1 MKSSLLILVAALG
14 LAFGAAGCGKKGSS
28 GIDTGK
34 LEEAFAAAEP
44 ETQNSMYEA
53 IASVDQKD
61 YATALTQFQQ
71 LAARPN
77 LTPEQQ
83 QVLKDTIA
91 RLQKLAADTAAAA
104 VDGAA
109 KALEDV
115 KQSLPK

>member
-1 MKSSLLILVAALG
+1 MKPILFTLIAALG
-14 LAFGAAGCGKKGSS
+14 LALGTAGCSKKDSS
-28 GIDTGK
+28 GIDTAK

-71 LAARPN
+71 LAARAN

-83 QVLKDTIA
+83 QVLKDTVT
-91 RLQKLAADTAAAA
+91 RLQKLVADSASAA